1 MHRAYN
7 IDWTCPYVCKS
18 NRYLSTL
25 QVVQTKRLRVFLDNR
40 SSGLFL
46 PTVRKCQKLQIRLNG
61 RPPKNQMSPGSTT
74 SPNFFSSFY
83 LSLVEAP
90 SCLQNN
96 GILCSKYIGFEITI
110 HLWIHGRPL
119 FSIHTYIGWYTL
131 TANVLGDNNSLEF
144 FFGLFCP
151 SKRLY
156 NWKLHGVPCYIQH
169 ARV

>member
-1 MHRAYN
+1 MNYETNGFDVQCTVHTTSIERV
-7 IDWTCPYVCKS
+7 PYVCKS

-83 LSLVEAP
+83 LSLVEARHVYKIMAF
-90 SCLQNN
+90 CVQN
-96 GILCSKYIGFEITI
+96 
-110 HLWIHGRPL
+110 
-119 FSIHTYIGWYTL
+119 TL
-131 TANVLGDNNSLEF
+131 DL
-144 FFGLFCP
+144 
-151 SKRLY
+151 K
-156 NWKLHGVPCYIQH
+156 
-169 ARV
+169 